1 MNGQIEPMIGRYV
14 HVDIGGE
21 MHRIY
26 FEESGAGIPL
36 VCLHTAGSDGRQW
49 RHLLADAEFTEK
61 LPHHRLRHALAR
73 QVQLAGEPETATNT
87 SSPPHATR
95 RQSARSARP

>member
-26 FEESGAGIPL
+26 FEENGAGHPAGVPAHRGL
-36 VCLHTAGSDGRQW
+36 RRTAMAAS
-49 RHLLADAEFTEK
+49 
-61 LPHHRLRHALAR
+61 
-73 QVQLAGEPETATNT
+73 AG
-87 SSPPHATR
+87 
-95 RQSARSARP
+95 